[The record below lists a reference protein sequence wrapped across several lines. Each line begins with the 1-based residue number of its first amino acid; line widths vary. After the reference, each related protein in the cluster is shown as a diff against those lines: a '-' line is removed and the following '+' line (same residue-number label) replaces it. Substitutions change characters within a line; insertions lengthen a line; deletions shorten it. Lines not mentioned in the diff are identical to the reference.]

1 MNRIRCAAFG
11 LALAL
16 AVSATADD
24 GHVRARLVSDL
35 GTLTPGAAFRVG
47 VVLEPEPG
55 WHVYWRN
62 PGGAGL
68 ATEVAL
74 ELPDGF
80 AVGELRWPAPVVF
93 VQPGDIIGYGYKKP
107 VLLAA
112 EVAAPPGAAA
122 PVPVRAAASWLA
134 CKDVC
139 VLGSAELE
147 AELPLTGEA
156 AAAARAAFAGWSERL
171 PRAAAADEVAV
182 SVTGGPLPTTG
193 AAELAVWLSWPEPP
207 GDVEVFP
214 DPGPGLKVEAVRTRS
229 RGALTRVDATATRLT
244 GSSAPAAVLPVVVV
258 RSDGEGGRTALEL
271 DIDLD

>member
-1 MNRIRCAAFG
+1 MNRIRLAAFALVLG
-11 LALAL
+11 LAAP
-16 AVSATADD
+16 AAAEDS
-24 GHVRARLVSDL
+24 HVRARLVSDL
-35 GTLTPGAAFRVG
+35 EALTAGATFHVG

-68 ATEVAL
+68 ATEVEL
-74 ELPDGF
+74 ELPDGY
-80 AVGELRWPAPVVF
+80 AVGGLRWPAPVVF
-93 VQPGDIIGYGYKKP
+93 AQPGGIVGYGYEEA

-156 AAAARAAFAGWSERL
+156 AASARTAFAGWADTL
-171 PRAAAADEVAV
+171 PRAAARDEVAV
-182 SVTGGPLPTTG
+182 SVTGGPLPGSG
-193 AAELAVWLSWPEPP
+193 AAALAVWLSWPEPP
-207 GDVEVFP
+207 GGVEVFP
-214 DPGPGLKVEAVRTRS
+214 DPGPGLKVEDVRTRS
-229 RGALTRVDATATRLT
+229 RGALTRVDLTAARLQ
-244 GSSAPAAVLPVVVV
+244 GSSAPAATLPVVVV
-258 RSDGEGGRTALEL
+258 RTDAEGGRTALEL

>member
-1 MNRIRCAAFG
+1 MNRIRFSAFG

-16 AVSATADD
+16 SVLAAAEDS
-24 GHVRARLVSDL
+24 HVRARLVSDL
-35 GTLTPGAAFRVG
+35 EALNPGATFHVG

-93 VQPGDIIGYGYKKP
+93 VQPGDIIGYGYEQL

-156 AAAARAAFAGWSERL
+156 AAAARAAFAGWRDRL
-171 PRAAAADEVAV
+171 PRPARPDEVSM
-182 SVTGGPLPTTG
+182 SVTGGPLPSTG
-193 AAELAVWLSWPEPP
+193 AAELTVWLSWPEPP
-207 GDVEVFP
+207 GEVDVFP

-229 RGALTRVDATATRLT
+229 RGALTRVDLTATRLA

-258 RSDGEGGRTALEL
+258 RTDGEGGRTALEL